1 MYCPRC
7 AVENGDRA
15 KFCRACGANLETVAL
30 ALAGKLPVK
39 QAGDEEAE
47 PKTVAGWLEKQGRS
61 VRDTTVGA
69 IMLGVTILIGII
81 PLFLIANPF
90 PWIVIW
96 TVFFGWLGLY
106 GVYYLST
113 GIGGMMQ
120 ARTMLRGLER
130 LPGELPPTTAPLPL
144 PLTGDRPA
152 LAANQRPPGS
162 VTEGTTKLLDEQQ
175 QDRKGTAEDERSE
188 PQGARTKE

>member
-7 AVENGDRA
+7 AVENADKA

-47 PKTVAGWLEKQGRS
+47 PKTVAGWLEKQGKS

-69 IMLGVTILIGII
+69 IMLGITILIGAI
-81 PLFLIANPF
+81 PLFLIADPF
-90 PWIVIW
+90 PWIIIW

-130 LPGELPPTTAPLPL
+130 LPGELPSTTAPLHFPPIGEQPALDAAPL
-144 PLTGDRPA
+144 PPA
-152 LAANQRPPGS
+152 S
-162 VTEGTTKLLDEQQ
+162 ITEGTTKLLDEQQ